1 MAWVDS
7 EYAGALA
14 VVAAWLSVLLPWT
27 VSLRTGRL
35 LGGNASLVVVR
46 FPFAMFQF
54 LFGPEVQAFD
64 ILVPVWEAPWFPA
77 DAPPGLADLTTVSN
91 AYAVWL
97 VGAGI
102 LAAAFGLSL
111 VYYAR
116 DEAVEA
122 NVPIDPVHVMGALLA
137 VGGAILLLSTVVLFG
152 PLAGITVPVGA
163 IIIPLLGGVLLRTE
177 RAKVK
182 DKS

>member
-14 VVAAWLSVLLPWT
+14 VVAAWLSVLLPWS

-35 LGGNASLVVVR
+35 LGENASLVVVR

-54 LFGPEVQAFD
+54 LFGPEVRGFD
-64 ILVPVWEAPWFPA
+64 TLVPMWAAPWFPA

-97 VGAGI
+97 AGGTV
-102 LAAAFGLSL
+102 LAVALALSL

-122 NVPIDPVHVMGALLA
+122 AAPVDPVRVMGALLA
-137 VGGAILLLSTVVLFG
+137 VGGGALLLATVVLFG
-152 PLAGITVPVGA
+152 PLAGLTAPIGAVIVPVLGA
-163 IIIPLLGGVLLRTE
+163 VLLRTE
-177 RAKVK
+177 RATVEE
-182 DKS
+182 